1 MIDHVARMLRAR
13 TIDINEARDIISEVM
28 VHLEPRDKDR
38 LIKEIYREISR
49 HYHYLDH
56 HHPDIEGRN
65 EYNME
70 IAKARLHE
78 MTMPVY
84 KFRIEDGKI
93 VNAVMDVGMPIDEP
107 DIEWIDKT
115 AKELDELLE
124 DEKLNF
130 LSEQEMKI

>member
-93 VNAVMDVGMPIDEP
+93 VDEP

>member
-1 MIDHVARMLRAR
+1 MITGTMNSLRAR

-38 LIKEIYREISR
+38 LLKEIYRDLSR

-78 MTMPVY
+78 MAMPVY

-93 VNAVMDVGMPIDEP
+93 VDGP
-107 DIEWIDKT
+107 DIEWVDKT

>member
-78 MTMPVY
+78 MEMLMPVY

-93 VNAVMDVGMPIDEP
+93 VDEP